1 MDLPQAKTTTDPLD
15 PFREEAGQTS
25 VAGETTGNMMKFI
38 EWFQDSVSYVDAWRK
53 KARESFAF
61 VEGKQWTDG
70 DIAKMRE
77 EGRPAITVNKIKPL
91 INILSGY
98 QRTNRYDIDFLP
110 RTNDDAKL
118 CDVRKSMTK
127 YVLDRSNYDV
137 KESEVFENGCIC
149 GFGWFEAGYKFDEE
163 LQGEGEA
170 FIKSESPFNIYIDP
184 EAKEKDFSDGKYI
197 IRAHWVDKAALCEL
211 YPEQRAAIIGK
222 TTEYDQQETDDTVH
236 TDLFYQRDKKKI
248 RLCECWYKVR
258 ITQTTYLMADGTVLN
273 VNNNDLL
280 TMTEDERMALEMNA
294 VNKMENSFNQVRVC
308 VFFDDVKLE
317 DMESPYQHGEFPFV
331 PFVAYHYDETEL
343 PTGVV
348 ESAKDV
354 QRDINK
360 RRSEY
365 LHIINTSSHSG
376 WIYER
381 EAMDNKQRNYF
392 SKNASKPG
400 ALLEVKDMNK
410 MRELVAPNP
419 PMSILQAINDAANDM
434 REVTGINE
442 TLMGTD
448 IPNSASGRAIELK
461 QKQAITHLMP
471 LFDALRL
478 AKKKIAY
485 LLWGRRGHAGIIP
498 QFYTEEK
505 VYRIEGQNG
514 SYSFMTV
521 NQRQQVQTNDPL
533 MPVIT
538 QTLNDLSQGEFDI
551 VIADVSASA
560 TQREAQF
567 WALSDA
573 ISKLGIP
580 GDMVFDLLLDLSNV
594 PNKDD
599 IKLRFQ
605 QRQQQQAQAQQQ
617 QMQQQLQLVQ
627 AQNNRTNKSINIKDV
642 PLPVQLAMLAK
653 ENLVDPQLAQYMM
666 EVYVRIM
673 APQVAQQEA
682 VQNRMAVQQQA
693 QAGTAQ
699 QIQQQQLE
707 NLQRRIAQQQALAGN
722 AATANTAN
730 NARRPAPSRMTQAAA
745 NSLRAGQMP
754 SM

>member
-1 MDLPQAKTTTDPLD
+1 MEIPQAKTTTDPLEA
-15 PFREEAGQTS
+15 FKEESGQLNTN
-25 VAGETTGNMMKFI
+25 GTTGNMMKFI
-38 EWFQDSVSYVDAWRK
+38 EWFQDSVSYVQAWRL
-53 KARESFAF
+53 KARESFEF

-70 DIAKMRE
+70 DIAKMRS
-77 EGRPAITVNKIKPL
+77 EGRPAITINKIKPL

-118 CDVRKSMTK
+118 CDVRKAMTK
-127 YVLDRSNYDV
+127 YVMDRSSYDMQ
-137 KESEVFENGCIC
+137 ESEVFVNGCIC
-149 GFGWFEAGYKFDEE
+149 GFGWFEVGYKFDEGAD
-163 LQGEGEA
+163 GEGEA

-184 EAKEKDFSDGKYI
+184 EAKEMDYSDCKYI
-197 IRAHWVDKAALCEL
+197 IRAHWVNKDEIIAI
-211 YPEQRAAIIGK
+211 YPEHKDEIIGK
-222 TTEYDQQETDDTVH
+222 TTEYDQNENDDANNA
-236 TDLFYQRDKKKI
+236 DLFYQRDKKKI
-248 RLCECWYKVR
+248 RICECWYKVR
-258 ITQTTYLMADGTVLN
+258 VTQTTYLMNDGSMITLTN
-273 VNNNDLL
+273 DDLL
-280 TMTEDERMALEMNA
+280 QMTYDERMMFDLNA
-294 VNKMENSFNQVRVC
+294 INKIEDTINQVRVC
-308 VFFDDVKLE
+308 TFFDSVKLE
-317 DMESPYQHGEFPFV
+317 DIESPYQHGEFPFV
-331 PFVAYHYDETEL
+331 PFVAYHYDENEL
-343 PTGVV
+343 PKGVV

-376 WIYER
+376 WLYQR
-381 EAMDNKQRNYF
+381 EAMDSVQKHNF
-392 SKNASKPG
+392 AKNASKAG

-410 MRELVAPNP
+410 IRELVPPNP

-485 LLWGRRGHAGIIP
+485 LLWGKRRHAGIIP

-514 SYSFMTV
+514 AYSFMTI
-521 NQRQQVQTNDPL
+521 NQKKQVQTNDPL

-605 QRQQQQAQAQQQ
+605 QRQQQQAQAQQAQ
-617 QMQQQLQLVQ
+617 AQQQLQLIQ

-653 ENLVDPQLAQYMM
+653 ENLVDPNLAKYMM
-666 EVYVRIM
+666 EIYVRTI
-673 APQVAQQEA
+673 APNVAQQEA
-682 VQNRMAVQQQA
+682 IQNRLVAQQQA
-693 QAGTAQ
+693 RAGTQQ
-699 QIQQQQLE
+699 QITNEQLQD
-707 NLQRRIAQQQALAGN
+707 LQRRIAAQQALAGS
-722 AATANTAN
+722 TAQN
-730 NARRPAPSRMTQAAA
+730 NNQRTPSNSRMTQSAA
-745 NSLRAGQMP
+745 NSLRSGQMP
-754 SM
+754 SI

>member
-1 MDLPQAKTTTDPLD
+1 MDIPQAKTTTDPM
-15 PFREEAGQTS
+15 EAFKKQDEAVTK
-25 VAGETTGNMMKFI
+25 TGDIMKFI
-38 EWFQDSVSYVDAWRK
+38 EWFQDSVSFVERWRK
-53 KARESFAF
+53 QARESYAF
-61 VEGKQWTDG
+61 VEGIQWTEG
-70 DIAKMRE
+70 DIAKMRQ

-118 CDVRKSMTK
+118 CDVRKAMTK
-127 YVLDRSNYDV
+127 YVMDRSSYDME
-137 KESEVFENGCIC
+137 ESTVFINGCIC
-149 GFGWFEAGYKFDEE
+149 GFGWFEVGYKYDEE
-163 LQGEGEA
+163 LEGEGEA
-170 FIKSESPFNIYIDP
+170 FIKSESPFNVYIDP
-184 EAKEKDFSDGKYI
+184 EAKEMDYSDCKYI
-197 IRAHWVDKAALCEL
+197 IRAHWVDKDELCEI
-211 YPEQRAAIIGK
+211 YPDHREEIIGR
-222 TTEYDQQETDDTVH
+222 TNDYDQNEMNDDNNSS
-236 TDLFYQRDKKKI
+236 LFYQRDKKKI

-258 ITQTTYLMADGTVLN
+258 VNQTTYLMPDNTVMTIN
-273 VNNNDLL
+273 HDDLL
-280 TMTEDERMALEMNA
+280 QMSEEERMLLEMSA
-294 VNKMENSFNQVRVC
+294 VNKTERTINQVRVC
-308 VFFDDVKLE
+308 AFFDDVKLE

-331 PFVAYHYDETEL
+331 PFIAYHYDETEL

-365 LHIINTSSHSG
+365 LHIINTSSRSG
-376 WIYER
+376 WIYNR
-381 EAMDNKQRNYF
+381 DAMDNKQKHDF
-392 SKNASKPG
+392 AQNASKPG

-410 MRELVAPNP
+410 MRELVPPNP
-419 PMSILQAINDAANDM
+419 PMSILQAINDATNDM

-442 TLMGTD
+442 TMMGTD

-485 LLWGRRGHAGIIP
+485 LLWGKRGHPGIIP

-514 SYSFMTV
+514 AYSFMTV
-521 NQRQQVQTNDPL
+521 NQRQQVATNDPL

-580 GDMVFDLLLDLSNV
+580 GDMVFDLLLDLSNI

-605 QRQQQQAQAQQQ
+605 QRQQQQAQAAQQQ
-617 QMQQQLQLVQ
+617 AQQQLQLVQ

-653 ENLVDPQLAQYMM
+653 ENLVDPNLAKYMM
-666 EVYVRIM
+666 EIYVRTM

-682 VQNRMAVQQQA
+682 QQNRLAVQQQA
-693 QAGTAQ
+693 QAGTPQ
-699 QIQQQQLE
+699 QINADQLAD
-707 NLQRRIAQQQALAGN
+707 LQRRIAAQQALGATNTN
-722 AATANTAN
+722 ANAN
-730 NARRPAPSRMTQAAA
+730 RPANSRMTQAAA

-754 SM
+754 AI